1 MEAKAIKALEQ
12 RVTRLEK
19 VVFGVGQKPKKKFNP
34 EGFTGPTGGVRLLI
48 SKGFFKKA
56 RTAPVVKTELDENG
70 YVYRIQVVQTSLNRL
85 SKRTGPL
92 SALKQGGKKVYVDR
106 K

>member
-1 MEAKAIKALEQ
+1 MEDKSIKALEE
-12 RVTRLEK
+12 RVSRLEK
-19 VVFGVGQKPKKKFNP
+19 AVFGVGKKTKKEMNVSD
-34 EGFTGPTGGVRLLI
+34 FTGATGGVRLLI

-56 RTAPVVKTELDENG
+56 RTAPDVKSELEKNK

-92 SALKQGGKKVYVDR
+92 SALKEGGKKVYVDR

>member
-19 VVFGVGQKPKKKFNP
+19 AVFGGGQKPKKKENS
-34 EGFTGPTGGVRLLI
+34 EGFTGATGGVRLLI

-56 RTAPVVKTELDENG
+56 RTAPVVKIELDKNG